1 MDSAVAQVALAFGV
15 LIIFGVW
22 VLAARQMGI
31 LPHTGA
37 RIVSWL
43 VLTGVTLWFGYTF
56 AFIGVHAL
64 LFTFGSFVAAIAF
77 LVTTI
82 VLAAT
87 PFFWALVIH
96 RMGHGHGMSAQG

>member
-1 MDSAVAQVALAFGV
+1 MDSAVTQVALAFGILV
-15 LIIFGVW
+15 IFGIW

-31 LPHTGA
+31 LPHTSA
-37 RIVSWL
+37 RVVSWF

-64 LFTFGSFVAAIAF
+64 LFAFGSLAAAIGF
-77 LVTTI
+77 LVTTL

-96 RMGHGHGMSAQG
+96 RMGQGMTTQH